1 MSQTQRSPQPGSNR
15 NEPRREIK
23 ATKGP
28 EQNPTAVMPSALRL
42 TMYPL
47 LDTGGPPLYE
57 TGSTPVFPGVGAEL
71 LRNSEIPQSSLHGAE
86 GLTIWPHQL

>member
-15 NEPRREIK
+15 NEPRRGIK

-86 GLTIWPHQL
+86 GLTIGPHQL